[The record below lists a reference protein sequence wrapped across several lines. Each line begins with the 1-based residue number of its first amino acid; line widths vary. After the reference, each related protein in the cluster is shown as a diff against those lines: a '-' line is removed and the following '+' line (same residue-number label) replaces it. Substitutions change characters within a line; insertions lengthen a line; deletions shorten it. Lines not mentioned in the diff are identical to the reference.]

1 MRRAPG
7 LPFILLT
14 LGLDALGFGLVVP
27 IVPELVRSLT
37 GGDTSHAAEW
47 VGALVATFAAAQFVA
62 APVLGGLSDRFG
74 RKPVVVLSLVGS
86 SANYLLLMWAPSLAW
101 LFLGRLLAGAT
112 AASAS
117 AANAYIADI
126 TPPAQRAARFG
137 LVGAMFGAGFVFG
150 PAIGGVLGAIDLRL
164 PFTVAA
170 GLSIANA
177 CYGALVLPESL
188 TPQHRRA
195 FAWRRANPVG
205 SLRTLAAN
213 RVVGRLALGW
223 SLMWFGL
230 GALQAAFVLS
240 TAERFGWGP
249 RENGW
254 ALAAVGVTQAV
265 VQGALVRPIIRRL
278 GERRAAFTG
287 FAFSVASYGCFGFA
301 QAGWVIYLA
310 VLLQAFGAVA
320 GPAMRG
326 MMSAQTGAGRA
337 GRVAGRALVRRGADR
352 DRLPGGGGVRVLVGG
367 ADGWARAG
375 AGRHSWWA
383 PAPTSRRRWPWCGPG
398 CPPTHNLVARHAAT
412 QQMCARQRRST
423 QCPARPS
430 ASSRQRN

>member
-1 MRRAPG
+1 M
-7 LPFILLT
+7 
-14 LGLDALGFGLVVP
+14 
-27 IVPELVRSLT
+27 
-37 GGDTSHAAEW
+37 
-47 VGALVATFAAAQFVA
+47 GALVATFAAAQFVA

-74 RKPVVVLSLVGS
+74 RKPVVVLSLLGGS
-86 SANYLLLMWAPSLAW
+86 VNYLLLIWAPSLAW
-101 LFLGRLLAGAT
+101 LFLGRLLAGGT
-112 AASAS
+112 AAAAS

-126 TPPAQRAARFG
+126 TPPEQRAARFG

-150 PAIGGVLGAIDLRL
+150 PAMGGVLGAIDLRL

-188 TPQHRRA
+188 TPEHRRP

-249 RENGW
+249 RDNGW

-287 FAFSVASYGCFGFA
+287 FGFSVASYGCFGFA

-310 VLLQAFGAVA
+310 VLLQAFGAIA

-326 MMSAQTGAGRA
+326 MMSAQTGADQQGELQGGLSSVEGLTA
-337 GRVAGRALVRRGADR
+337 IVSPVAAAFVFSGAVRM
-352 DRLPGGGGVRVLVGG
+352 GGSGWGG
-367 ADGWARAG
+367 APFLLG
-375 AGRHSWWA
+375 ACTYVAAALALMRSKA
-383 PAPTSRRRWPWCGPG
+383 PA
-398 CPPTHNLVARHAAT
+398 
-412 QQMCARQRRST
+412 
-423 QCPARPS
+423 S
-430 ASSRQRN
+430 A

>member
-1 MRRAPG
+1 MKRQPG

-37 GGDTSHAAEW
+37 GGDTTHAAEW

-74 RKPVVVLSLVGS
+74 RKPVVVLSLAGA

-126 TPPAQRAARFG
+126 TPPEKRSGRFG
-137 LVGAMFGAGFVFG
+137 LVGAMFGAGFVLG
-150 PAIGGVLGAIDLRL
+150 PAMGGVLGAVDLRL
-164 PFTVAA
+164 PFMVAA

-188 TPQHRRA
+188 APQFRRA
-195 FAWRRANPVG
+195 FSWRRANPVG

-240 TAERFGWGP
+240 TGLRFGWGP
-249 RENGW
+249 QENGW

-265 VQGALVRPIIRRL
+265 VQGALIRPIIRRL
-278 GERRAAFTG
+278 GEPRAAFTG
-287 FAFSVASYGCFGFA
+287 FGFSVASYLCFGFA
-301 QAGWVIYLA
+301 QSGWVIYVA
-310 VLLQAFGAVA
+310 IVLQAFGAVA

-326 MMSAQTGAGRA
+326 MMSARTGMNEQGELQGGLSSVEGLTAIVSP
-337 GRVAGRALVRRGADR
+337 VAAAVVFSL
-352 DRLPGGGGVRVLVGG
+352 GVRLGGPSWGG
-367 ADGWARAG
+367 APFLLGACTYVAAALALLRARLL
-375 AGRHSWWA
+375 
-383 PAPTSRRRWPWCGPG
+383 PT
-398 CPPTHNLVARHAAT
+398 V
-412 QQMCARQRRST
+412 
-423 QCPARPS
+423 
-430 ASSRQRN
+430 